1 MIKEIRGIIR
11 KGRRYFQDF
20 YNYFEIIIIGF
31 SLAAFSMYFYRMNES
46 NYIRKSL
53 NQNSNDLSK
62 TFINLQYV
70 TTCDS
75 LLNKFLGFCAAFAT
89 LRFIKIFRFNKRIIV
104 FMVSFKRS
112 LKDLFAFSVIFI
124 PLWLSFVQVI
134 YLLLNDKSFEY
145 STFSKAMSTCF
156 QIILGKFDSETFLR
170 SSSFLGPLMFVTYNV
185 VIVFVMTNLFISI
198 LIDYYETTKIDPSLD
213 EEDPQLFSFLKKTI
227 LSIFQK
233 EKQPK
238 PVYLSWWDTLPTRF
252 VEFLNRYKRV
262 TTFLFVYYKT
272 LNKLLI
278 NIFLKQALVVSNQTK
293 LNFT

>member
-31 SLAAFSMYFYRMNES
+31 SLASFSMYFYRMNES

-112 LKDLFAFSVIFI
+112 LLLFNLPDCIIF
-124 PLWLSFVQVI
+124 F
-134 YLLLNDKSFEY
+134 LLLALSNAPDY
-145 STFSKAMSTCF
+145 IPTL
-156 QIILGKFDSETFLR
+156 QPDS
-170 SSSFLGPLMFVTYNV
+170 
-185 VIVFVMTNLFISI
+185 
-198 LIDYYETTKIDPSLD
+198 
-213 EEDPQLFSFLKKTI
+213 
-227 LSIFQK
+227 
-233 EKQPK
+233 
-238 PVYLSWWDTLPTRF
+238 
-252 VEFLNRYKRV
+252 
-262 TTFLFVYYKT
+262 
-272 LNKLLI
+272 
-278 NIFLKQALVVSNQTK
+278 
-293 LNFT
+293 